1 MYPLSLIKQ
10 FEFKC
15 IVLLQSMSCAEIA
28 SAYSNTTL
36 KKVVNVYQTQFIDF
50 KASGLGDYLRGSF
63 MMFQLLRTL
72 EKYTGVHIDFDMDV
86 RNHPMSRFL
95 ITNPELEQPADYT
108 KLGNFHIDSLLVNQ
122 DENDIAY
129 QHIVREIVRY
139 FNKIQQPTFFAY
151 CCKDLVY
158 TEILD
163 SEKAFIRSRLQP
175 TSEMETYI
183 VESMIRLGVSRPF
196 TTLHVRLDDAV
207 CFPHAIGTSQ
217 ATLNTQ
223 LLEDLVTAVRAKIDP
238 TKTYVLVSSNTRVKD
253 ALTGE
258 NIKSIPTA
266 ICHIGQNQTPT
277 EEQLRDTLLDFFLMS
292 RSEEILAFS
301 TYQRTGFSLECANI
315 YGIPYTMTRVEDKE
329 MTERIRLQREQ
340 FESFMKLR
348 ESIPR
353 GPMSQPIQN
362 GSNST

>member
-1 MYPLSLIKQ
+1 
-10 FEFKC
+10 
-15 IVLLQSMSCAEIA
+15 MSCAEIA

-36 KKVVNVYQTQFIDF
+36 KKVVNVYQTQFVDF

-63 MMFQLLRTL
+63 MMLQLLRTL
-72 EKYTGVHIDFDMDV
+72 KKYTGVQVDFDMDL
-86 RNHPMSRFL
+86 RNHPMSKFL
-95 ITNPELEQPADYT
+95 ICDPTLEVPENYNG
-108 KLGNFHIDSLLVNQ
+108 LGNFHIDSLLVNQ

-139 FNKIQQPTFFAY
+139 FNKVQKQTFFAY
-151 CCKDLVY
+151 CCKDIVY

-183 VESMIRLGVSRPF
+183 VESMIRLGVSQPF

-207 CFPHAIGTSQ
+207 CFPHAVGSSQ

-223 LLEDLVTAVRAKIDP
+223 LLEDLITAVRSKIDP
-238 TKTYVLVSSNTRVKD
+238 SKTYVLVSSSTRIKD
-253 ALTGE
+253 ALTGG
-258 NIKSIPTA
+258 NIKTIPTA

-277 EEQLRDTLLDFFLMS
+277 EEELRDTLLDFFLMS

-301 TYQRTGFSLECANI
+301 TYTRTGFSLECANI
-315 YGIPYTMTRVEDKE
+315 YGIPYTMTQVEDKE
-329 MTERIRLQREQ
+329 MTERLRLQREQ

-348 ESIPR
+348 DSIPR

-362 GSNST
+362 GSNSS